1 MNLNELLQLYAKHP
15 QVKVL
20 GGLLQEGKTSPVYL
34 KGLKASAAPM
44 IFSSLAS
51 DEVYESQCEKGKGNS
66 GVGLCKNKN
75 RKADASSLK
84 GPFLFLL
91 DDEDSAGYFYH
102 DLVQM
107 LGEKQVLLFP
117 STYRRA
123 VKYAQRDAAN
133 EVLRTDVLGR
143 LSTFDANNNEWLFV
157 VTYPAALA
165 EKVASREE
173 VVDHTITLRIGE
185 SYDLVELAK
194 RLDEIGFVRRDYV
207 YEPGEFAI
215 RGSLLD
221 VFSYSSEYPYRID
234 FFGDEI
240 ESLRTFEVQSQLS
253 KEMVDEV
260 SIVPDVDGQSQ
271 NLVSFTEFLP
281 SSTRIVANDFIY
293 FCDAVSKIYDEGFS
307 HQAVVEKQAQ
317 VGKDAGALAEQLDKQ
332 QLLVEG
338 EQLLRDLSPLQRI
351 EIGPHPTGVS
361 AAVLQLMWKK
371 PAVRWQI
378 CWEQHTAIKTAV
390 LQR

>member
-1 MNLNELLQLYAKHP
+1 MKLDELLHLYAKHP

-20 GGLLQEGKTSPVYL
+20 GGLLQEGKTSPIYL

-44 IFSSLAS
+44 IFGALAS
-51 DEVYESQCEKGKGNS
+51 GAVYDGLYEKGKKKS
-66 GVGLCKNKN
+66 DESKSKNKN
-75 RKADASSLK
+75 RKTDASSLK

-173 VVDHTITLRIGE
+173 IVDHTITLRIGE
-185 SYDLVELAK
+185 S
-194 RLDEIGFVRRDYV
+194 
-207 YEPGEFAI
+207 
-215 RGSLLD
+215 
-221 VFSYSSEYPYRID
+221 
-234 FFGDEI
+234 
-240 ESLRTFEVQSQLS
+240 
-253 KEMVDEV
+253 
-260 SIVPDVDGQSQ
+260 
-271 NLVSFTEFLP
+271 
-281 SSTRIVANDFIY
+281 
-293 FCDAVSKIYDEGFS
+293 
-307 HQAVVEKQAQ
+307 
-317 VGKDAGALAEQLDKQ
+317 
-332 QLLVEG
+332 
-338 EQLLRDLSPLQRI
+338 
-351 EIGPHPTGVS
+351 
-361 AAVLQLMWKK
+361 
-371 PAVRWQI
+371 
-378 CWEQHTAIKTAV
+378 
-390 LQR
+390 